1 MQHRIS
7 KVVPRKGRAFRK
19 REPVGCVGSSK
30 KTPLPEPT
38 IPAGCFF
45 PSRHQF
51 SGALHGDFVQADILD
66 CGPDNSQATDLC
78 REDVDLLG
86 ALPHKASET
95 LNGIGALNG
104 AVHPL
109 GKGIKGQKVLFILN
123 QASYRFWIALS
134 VLGW

>member
-1 MQHRIS
+1 LRRFQQ
-7 KVVPRKGRAFRK
+7 
-19 REPVGCVGSSK
+19 

-45 PSRHQF
+45 LAAISFQEHYTE
-51 SGALHGDFVQADILD
+51 IL
-66 CGPDNSQATDLC
+66 CKRISWIVAQTIARQLVSVVKTSICSVRCRTLLC
-78 REDVDLLG
+78 
-86 ALPHKASET
+86 ET

-109 GKGIKGQKVLFILN
+109 GKGIKGQQVLFILN